1 MKYKSTII
9 FTVVFH
15 GVHVKQTEKA
25 EKLNSSP
32 VLSFLVFMER
42 KKNTTKR
49 QNWNLAIAFFGNF
62 SLSVRKQK
70 DAKSRNNGNLLP
82 FYLVKLRFNKHR
94 QTGGPRAASI
104 V

>member
-32 VLSFLVFMER
+32 VLSFLVFMEG
-42 KKNTTKR
+42 KKTQ
-49 QNWNLAIAFFGNF
+49 QNGKTEI
-62 SLSVRKQK
+62 
-70 DAKSRNNGNLLP
+70 
-82 FYLVKLRFNKHR
+82 
-94 QTGGPRAASI
+94 
-104 V
+104 